1 MTVLIGLFGVSASF
15 SASLLMR
22 RQEFGFLRHIG
33 LTRRQIA
40 RSLSLEGAWIGV
52 LGALSGWVAG
62 FILSLI
68 LIHVITRQSF
78 HWSMDLHVP
87 WLWLT
92 LLSIGLVAST
102 ALTACFSARQ
112 TMRANVEQSVHED
125 W

>member
-1 MTVLIGLFGVSASF
+1 M
-15 SASLLMR
+15 
-22 RQEFGFLRHIG
+22 LRHIG

-68 LIHVITRQSF
+68 LIHVVTRQSF

-92 LLSIGLVAST
+92 LLSIGLVAAT
-102 ALTACFSARQ
+102 ALTARFSARQ
-112 TMRANVEQSVHED
+112 ATQANVAQSVRED